1 MNFSVKKKNE
11 LIRLDSIYC
20 TWLLHRCM
28 LDDVRKFVSVKKRL
42 VESVSGLD
50 TRNKMPENS

>member
-42 VESVSGLD
+42 V
-50 TRNKMPENS
+50 